1 MAEYKLTQTGAQIQA
16 DLNKIEKTPTFT
28 SVGDGLSIVS
38 NVLKST
44 ASPIRDFKE
53 FTRTGT
59 LTNTSFSSAWVVSL
73 YDGYNNITNVTVNA
87 GDILIIQTYS
97 TAYTNTSKTNGLNVT
112 TFIKNFAGYTS
123 SVTEL
128 YAQETGSGIATTT
141 SMSVDG
147 GVIMKYVITPTSSYP
162 GLSLHFTG
170 RNANSTPVK
179 CSILV
184 IKGS

>member
-44 ASPIRDFKE
+44 ANPIRDFKE
-53 FTRTGT
+53 FTRIET
-59 LTNTSFSSAWVVSL
+59 LTNTSYSSAWNVSL
-73 YDGYNNITNVTVNA
+73 YDGYNDITNVTVNA
-87 GDILIIQTYS
+87 GDILIIQAYC
-97 TAYTNTSKTNGLNVT
+97 TAYSNTSKIDGLNVV
-112 TFIKNFAGYTS
+112 TFMKKFVGYS
-123 SVTEL
+123 SQVNEL
-128 YAQETGSGIATTT
+128 YAQETGSGKSTAT

-147 GVIMKYVITPTSSYP
+147 GIIMKYVITPTSTYP
-162 GLSLHFTG
+162 GLALQFTG